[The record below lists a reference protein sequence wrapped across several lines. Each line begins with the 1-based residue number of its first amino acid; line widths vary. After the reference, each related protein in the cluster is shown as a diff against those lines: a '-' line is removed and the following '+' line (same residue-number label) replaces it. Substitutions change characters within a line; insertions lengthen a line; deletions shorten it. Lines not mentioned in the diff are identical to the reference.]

1 MWPKIISSFLTVLV
15 IFVISFLT
23 FSSTSWTQLDY
34 YSKFNIPKEWTFSI
48 LKDKKWEFKEFE
60 VSKNSQIFM
69 DRFNYIDK
77 IFYSKKWSY
86 TKNQVSNNVSFKVWK
101 GKYFFSFAYPR
112 KYEVSWSGF
121 NLTFNWPIKLYINSE
136 NIDSLDIFSTDNIT
150 ELTLLWLID
159 NKPKTKVYIYPHM
172 LFTFN
177 LNLNKILANS
187 DWFRV
192 SQLNS
197 ISYVNQ
203 NLYSNLFSLEKFPN
217 LDNYFFKSVLIYS
230 YSEFT
235 NNNIDDSI
243 LKENFN
249 NMTYDYIK
257 KYFSIFINNNKKT
270 AYYKD
275 LIYMNLLKIYMSS
288 ENSDSIYSDTE
299 SYFNKLKELNQN
311 EYNNMVKIL
320 TYFKS
325 KFLSDNSLQNI
336 EKEIKYDKIL
346 WWVLWF
352 KKLEWNYMLYYI
364 FNLYDLWKN
373 DKFFNWIISFS
384 DTFLWSNWLKIEEDK
399 LLWYNDSQNIK
410 LGYYIS
416 FLENLIR
423 SHLIDSFDNDKIK
436 GIIEIF
442 NKYSLLS
449 ANIYSTWK
457 ADSKKTAM
465 VLHLNLL
472 KDLSEYIRNTFFEKD
487 LERSV
492 MLVKKQN
499 INIDNDTISLL
510 DKGYNNLLNFF
521 TNNKWAFDESSE
533 KDNLYIKEYE
543 FISINFLEY
552 LSALKNYDKYKTEKN
567 DLYNIKTIWWGNIK
581 KVFYTVDDITN
592 YLAGFNWVDQNSIK
606 IKTDAV
612 GNIFSIALNIWW
624 KDFSF
629 DLYPYD
635 NYLVNNIYIDW
646 VKKSFSY
653 PLGLIKEQ
661 MDKKFESSSKPEDKN
676 LNDFKNFFINTFLK
690 TKSNNFID
698 PNNEIDTPL
707 PRDSTEILVFKR
719 DKLLWQNWE
728 FYVLKDFSQI
738 GMNNIIVSSTD
749 IKLKDAKF
757 FFTFSEWSNNSSS
770 TYGAYLTSDYF
781 IKDHYFNNIRLK
793 IYKNINDWNRNVEQF
808 WLWKEKYISIV
819 WNLGI
824 LSLRDFMSNLL
835 TYYNNIV
842 FVNNT
847 LSERVSNIEISIS
860 SSKVIK
866 FSFSYNGKSYELS
879 LLKSSVINLKRDWEK
894 IITTTF
900 NYTDLPNRID
910 LLLK

>member
-1 MWPKIISSFLTVLV
+1 MWSKIISSFLTVFV

-23 FSSTSWTQLDY
+23 FSSTSWTQLDC

-69 DRFNYIDK
+69 NRFNYIDK

-86 TKNQVSNNVSFKVWK
+86 IKNQNSNNISFKVWK
-101 GKYFFSFAYPR
+101 GKYFFLFAYPR

-121 NLTFNWPIKLYINSE
+121 NLSFTWPIKLYINSE
-136 NIDSLDIFSTDNIT
+136 NINSIDIFSVNNIT

-159 NKPKTKVYIYPHM
+159 NKLKTKVYIYPHM
-172 LFTFN
+172 LFTFD
-177 LNLNKILANS
+177 LNLNKILNNS
-187 DWFRV
+187 DLYRIT
-192 SQLNS
+192 QLNS
-197 ISYVNQ
+197 IFYVNQ
-203 NLYSNLFSLEKFPN
+203 SLYLNSSSLEKIPN
-217 LDNYFFKSVLIYS
+217 LDNYFFKSVLTYS
-230 YSEFT
+230 NSEFI

-249 NMTYDYIK
+249 SMTYDYIK
-257 KYFSIFINNNKKT
+257 KYFSIFINDNKKV

-288 ENSDSIYSDTE
+288 KNSNNIYSDTE
-299 SYFNKLKELNQN
+299 NYFNKLKELNQN

-320 TYFKS
+320 IYFKS
-325 KFLSDNSLQNI
+325 KFLSDNLLKNI

-352 KKLEWNYMLYYI
+352 QKQEWNYMLYYI
-364 FNLYDLWKN
+364 FNLYDLWKK
-373 DKFFNWIISFS
+373 DSFFKWIVSFS
-384 DTFLWSNWLKIEEDK
+384 DDFLWYNWLKIEEDK
-399 LLWYNDSQNIK
+399 LLWYNDSKNIK

-436 GIIEIF
+436 WIIEIF
-442 NKYSLLS
+442 NEYSLLS
-449 ANIYSTWK
+449 TNIYSNWK
-457 ADSKKTAM
+457 VDSKKTAM

-472 KDLSEYIRNTFFEKD
+472 RELSEYIRNTFFEKD

-510 DKGYNNLLNFF
+510 DEGYNNLLNFF
-521 TNNKWAFDESSE
+521 NDNKLVFDENSE
-533 KDNLYIKEYE
+533 KGNLYLKEYE
-543 FISINFLEY
+543 FISSIFLDY
-552 LSALKNYDKYKTEKN
+552 LSALKDYDKYKADKWKFNPDILKPEEEK
-567 DLYNIKTIWWGNIK
+567 I
-581 KVFYTVDDITN
+581 VYTVNDITN
-592 YLAGFNWVDQNSIK
+592 YLSEFNWVDKKSINV
-606 IKTDAV
+606 KTDDI
-612 GNIFSIALNIWW
+612 GHIFGVSLNIWW

-635 NYLVNNIYIDW
+635 NYLLKNIYIKW
-646 VKKSFSY
+646 VKKNFSY
-653 PLGLIKEQ
+653 PLGIIKEQ
-661 MDKKFESSSKPEDKN
+661 IDKKIKSSNPEDKN
-676 LNDFKNFFINTFLK
+676 LNDFKNFFVNTFLK
-690 TKSNNFID
+690 IKDNKPID
-698 PNNEIDTPL
+698 LYIEIDTPL
-707 PRDSTEILVFKR
+707 PKDSTEILVFKR
-719 DKLLWQNWE
+719 DKLLWENWE

-738 GMNNIIVSSTD
+738 GMNNIIVSGTD
-749 IKLKDAKF
+749 IKLKDANF
-757 FFTFSEWSNNSSS
+757 FFTFSKWGNNSSS
-770 TYGAYLTSDYF
+770 SYWAYLTSDYI
-781 IKDHYFNNIRLK
+781 IKDHYFNNIKLK
-793 IYKNINDWNRNVEQF
+793 IYSWDRNVEQF

-824 LSLRDFMSNLL
+824 LSLRDFLNNLL

-847 LSERVSNIEISIS
+847 LWEKVSDIEIIIGSNKI
-860 SSKVIK
+860 IK
-866 FSFSYNGKSYELS
+866 YYFNYNGSAYELS
-879 LLKSSVINLKRDWEK
+879 LLKSSVINFKRDWVR
-894 IITTTF
+894 IITTIF
-900 NYTDLPNRID
+900 NYTDLPNRIN